1 MKFSEETS
9 QWSLETIK
17 KLPEG
22 TQPQL
27 SPGELLAAEE
37 VIRADETVRKLAKDV
52 GMYSFFD
59 LSSIIVSKLNADFR

>member
-1 MKFSEETS
+1 MVKLSEETS

-37 VIRADETVRKLAKDV
+37 VIKKDETVRKLAKDV
-52 GMYSFFD
+52 GTYGLFD
-59 LSSIIVSKLNADFR
+59 LAGSIVFRC